1 MLHPVG
7 EPVVFPSKF
16 PLERPMRIILD
27 GSVDLAVV
35 GDARYPPRSGEAH
48 QILQV
53 VFVDSNASSPAEVV
67 VVVALATRPLDRA
80 VDAREPVLLPSEYA
94 IDVTAKKP
102 LDPLA
107 IKEPFVGKAST
118 QSNSGPVGFSIRLA
132 ATIGDVMVEGNLNN
146 AEGVGK
152 DLIASGGD
160 VL

>member
-1 MLHPVG
+1 MPDILQELG
-7 EPVVFPSKF
+7 E
-16 PLERPMRIILD
+16 D
-27 GSVDLAVV
+27 
-35 GDARYPPRSGEAH
+35 H
-48 QILQV
+48 QVLQV

-67 VVVALATRPLDRA
+67 VVVALVSKPLDRA
-80 VDAREPVLLPSEYA
+80 VDAGEPVPLPSEYA
-94 IDVTAKKP
+94 IDVTAKK
-102 LDPLA
+102 LA

-132 ATIGDVMVEGNLNN
+132 ATIGDVMVEGDLNN